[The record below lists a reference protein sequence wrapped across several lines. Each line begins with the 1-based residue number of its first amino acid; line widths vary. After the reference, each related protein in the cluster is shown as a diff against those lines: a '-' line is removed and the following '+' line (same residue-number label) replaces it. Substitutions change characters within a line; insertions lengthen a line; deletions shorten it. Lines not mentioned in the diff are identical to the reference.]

1 MHELEK
7 NAEPSEI
14 VLSHFRTIIDGKVLV
29 RKLKTAG
36 FIYEEFTLK
45 SLRLCQVAAPR
56 QEWMLFVICIAE
68 ISIKKAE
75 RVRRKYGNL
84 QFKKI
89 VGSRLIKQLNSFL
102 SSAYNKTELIKFI
115 VAEWEK
121 NARLFSNK
129 LIYIICEQ

>member
-1 MHELEK
+1 MSSGCSSARVDVVCDLY
-7 NAEPSEI
+7 
-14 VLSHFRTIIDGKVLV
+14 R
-29 RKLKTAG
+29 
-36 FIYEEFTLK
+36 
-45 SLRLCQVAAPR
+45 
-56 QEWMLFVICIAE
+56 E

-121 NARLFSNK
+121 NARIFSNK

>member
-1 MHELEK
+1 MDVVFDVH
-7 NAEPSEI
+7 
-14 VLSHFRTIIDGKVLV
+14 
-29 RKLKTAG
+29 RK
-36 FIYEEFTLK
+36 
-45 SLRLCQVAAPR
+45 
-56 QEWMLFVICIAE
+56 

-75 RVRRKYGNL
+75 RVRRSYG
-84 QFKKI
+84 KI